1 MSKTQF
7 QYDSRTEK
15 RERALLVTVKD
26 SPGSQTM
33 AEFSQQELIS
43 LTETMGMEVAESVI
57 VPIKA
62 PRSTYLIGTGKVKE
76 LCEMSEELE
85 VDCII
90 FDQDLNPS
98 QQRNWEKISEICVI
112 DRREVIL
119 QIFAD
124 RASTKE
130 AVLQVALARQEYSL
144 PRLTRA
150 WTHLSRQR
158 GGSKGTRGEGETQL
172 EVDRRL
178 VMKHISQ
185 IKKDLKGVRAHRET
199 QRKQRQALPVPTGS
213 IVGYTNAGKSSLL
226 KALTDA
232 DVLIEDKLFATLDP
246 TTRKIRLPGGAEIL
260 LTDTVGFVQNLPHDL
275 VDAFRST
282 LEETKYSDFIIHL
295 IDASHP
301 EPATCYQTTL
311 DVLESLGCTDKPAVI
326 VINKVDLC
334 DDMIPLAAIRRK
346 DYPIVSISA
355 KTGEGIDKLLET
367 IEQIV
372 FDIYPI
378 ETYHLP
384 QDRYD
389 VLAFMRKNGSVI
401 TEDFQDDQIVVSI
414 RMPDR
419 FKSAIRPF
427 LVQ

>member
-372 FDIYPI
+372 FDIYPV

>member
-367 IEQIV
+367 IEQVV
-372 FDIYPI
+372 FDIYPV